1 MIGASHE
8 FNQGDKTKEFLL
20 FGKGSVCTD
29 DSVMSIA
36 VAEALLD
43 AREKGAEM
51 DGAAVKKM
59 LDASM

>member
-43 AREKGAEM
+43 AR
-51 DGAAVKKM
+51 
-59 LDASM
+59 